1 VPSPMVHSVAVKRL
15 GGIIFDEAVPAVNL
29 DAFVGARM
37 KCGFVPFSNPDWLA
51 ATNHI
56 RNSCDL
62 RSLLSVESSS
72 LSQSLALN
80 ICN

>member
-1 VPSPMVHSVAVKRL
+1 MPSPMVHSVAVKRL

-37 KCGFVPFSNPDWLA
+37 KCGFLPFSNPDWLA
-51 ATNHI
+51 AINHI

-62 RSLLSVESSS
+62 PLIVVRGVQQPLAVISS
-72 LSQSLALN
+72 
-80 ICN
+80 